1 VAKDNIMTQ
10 QDFDNLIEYGKR
22 CNIVNGKEIEVTQ
35 LPFKFI
41 KWKFSQMIE
50 QGLIHESV
58 FKVLKYL
65 KLDSNDL
72 TSKQI
77 NSIFL
82 YLYDEILTEKGL
94 INQLE
99 QKYLSSQPDAN
110 MIGAGANR
118 LAPFNTLLT
127 LYNLSNKDI
136 LKMNKIA
143 KLPYQSLLDI
153 QVMTKIENE
162 VQSKYQ
168 ELVLKKK

>member
-1 VAKDNIMTQ
+1 MTQ
-10 QDFDNLIEYGKR
+10 QDFDNLIEFGKR
-22 CNIVNGKEIEVTQ
+22 SNIVNGKEIQITQ

-41 KWKFSQMIE
+41 KWKFSEMIE

-58 FKVLKYL
+58 FKALKYL
-65 KLDSNDL
+65 KLDSNNLDI
-72 TSKQI
+72 KQL
-77 NSIFL
+77 NAIFL

-118 LAPFNTLLT
+118 LAPFNTYLT
-127 LYNLSNKDI
+127 LYNLANKDI

-143 KLPYQSLLDI
+143 KLPYQTLLDI
-153 QVMTKIENE
+153 QVMCKIENE